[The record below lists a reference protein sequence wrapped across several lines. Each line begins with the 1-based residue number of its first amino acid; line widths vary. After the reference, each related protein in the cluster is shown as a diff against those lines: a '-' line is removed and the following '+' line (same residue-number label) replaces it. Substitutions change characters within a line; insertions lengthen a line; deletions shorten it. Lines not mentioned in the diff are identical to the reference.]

1 MERASVLTINDLTV
15 RIPGRTLLDG
25 VGMDVPSGRSVAV
38 MGASGSGKS
47 TLLSCVLGLIK
58 PVTGTVLVAG
68 RDVTRMKHRELMR
81 HRRST
86 IGMVF
91 QNGELIPELTALENV
106 AVAALLAG
114 TQPREAQSRAAELLE
129 TLEVP
134 SAPIPAGLLSGGERQ
149 RTALARALVN
159 SPALIIAD
167 EPTGALDER
176 TRDGV
181 ADLLFDLPSNGSC
194 GLLVVTHDES
204 IASRADVR
212 LRLEDGVLASTQAV
226 R

>member
-1 MERASVLTINDLTV
+1 MERASVLTIDNLTV
-15 RIPGRTLLDG
+15 QIPGRTLLNG
-25 VGMDVPSGRSVAV
+25 VGMDVPSGSSVAV

-58 PVTGTVLVAG
+58 PTSGTVLVDG
-68 RDVTRMKHRELMR
+68 RDVTRMRHRELMR
-81 HRRST
+81 LRQST
-86 IGMVF
+86 TGMVF
-91 QNGELIPELTALENV
+91 QDGELIPELTAVENV

-114 TQPREAQSRAAELLE
+114 ARPREAQSRAAELLE
-129 TLEVP
+129 TLAVP
-134 SAPIPAGLLSGGERQ
+134 STPIPAGLLSGGERQ

-176 TRDGV
+176 TRDEV
-181 ADLLFDLPSNGSC
+181 AQLLFDLPSNGSC

-204 IASRADVR
+204 IASRADVS
-212 LRLEDGVLASTQAV
+212 LRLEDGVLASTQV
-226 R
+226 VG

>member
-1 MERASVLTINDLTV
+1 MERASVLTIDNLTV
-15 RIPGRTLLDG
+15 QIPGRTLLNG
-25 VGMDVPSGRSVAV
+25 VGMDVPSGSSVAV

-58 PVTGTVLVAG
+58 PTSGTVLVDG
-68 RDVTRMKHRELMR
+68 CDVTRMRNRELMR
-81 HRRST
+81 IRQST
-86 IGMVF
+86 TGMVF
-91 QNGELIPELTALENV
+91 QDGELIPELTAIENV

-114 TQPREAQSRAAELLE
+114 VRPREAQSRAAELLE
-129 TLEVP
+129 TLAVP
-134 SAPIPAGLLSGGERQ
+134 STPIPAGLLSGGERQ

-176 TRDGV
+176 TRDEV
-181 ADLLFDLPSNGSC
+181 AQLLFDLPSNGSC

-204 IASRADVR
+204 IASRADVS
-212 LRLEDGVLASTQAV
+212 LRLEDGVLASAQV
-226 R
+226 VG